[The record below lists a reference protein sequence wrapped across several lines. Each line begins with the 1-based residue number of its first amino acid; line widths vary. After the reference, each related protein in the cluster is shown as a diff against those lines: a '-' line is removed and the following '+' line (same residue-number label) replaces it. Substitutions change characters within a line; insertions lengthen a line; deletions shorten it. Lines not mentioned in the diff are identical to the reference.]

1 MTPASQRTLGNLL
14 LAIGI
19 VILVINLSGM
29 LGLTPKLTS
38 SRDLNVLSIVL
49 VVAAGA
55 LRRKGKEPVA

>member
-19 VILVINLSGM
+19 VILVISLSGM